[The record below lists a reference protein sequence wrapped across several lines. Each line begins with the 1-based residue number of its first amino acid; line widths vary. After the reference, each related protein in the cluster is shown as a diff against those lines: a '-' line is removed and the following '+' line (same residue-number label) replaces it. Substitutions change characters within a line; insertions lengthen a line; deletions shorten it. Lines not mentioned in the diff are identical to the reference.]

1 MSIGF
6 LKNFKIIVDF
16 YATNIIYYIYILKEG
31 GNFMKIGEKIKLR
44 RTELGWSLREL
55 SNRMGYSN
63 HSTVARI
70 ESGKVDIPQSKVVK
84 FAEVMGT
91 SVAYL
96 MGWEEKNDVQA
107 DVIIRMRTDEDFM
120 SVVEML
126 YALDNEKLHSV
137 KELLLTFSK

>member
-1 MSIGF
+1 
-6 LKNFKIIVDF
+6 
-16 YATNIIYYIYILKEG
+16 
-31 GNFMKIGEKIKLR
+31 MKIGEKIKLR

-70 ESGKVDIPQSKVVK
+70 ESGKVDLPQSKVVK
-84 FAEVMGT
+84 FAEVLGT
-91 SVAYL
+91 TVAYL
-96 MGWEEKNDVQA
+96 MDWEEKNDVQA

-126 YALDNEKLHSV
+126 YALDKEKLHSV